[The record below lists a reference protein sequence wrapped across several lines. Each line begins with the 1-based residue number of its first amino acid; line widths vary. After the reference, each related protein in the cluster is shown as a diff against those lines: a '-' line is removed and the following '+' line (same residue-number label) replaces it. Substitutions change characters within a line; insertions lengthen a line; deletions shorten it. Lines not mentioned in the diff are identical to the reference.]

1 MVSQLFLGMSLV
13 GAEWVLW
20 FLVAT
25 SIVSVAVIVERIRFV
40 RDATRGLVDFREALR
55 SAAETGR
62 WEEAQKL
69 TERRLQGTDTKGQSA
84 IEGCADLETGLA
96 NAILIRKTQGLS
108 LEPGIL
114 NELSR
119 DQVVRARLRWEHN
132 LSTLATIGS
141 NAPFVGLFGTVLGI
155 IQAFHDL
162 STHGAAGSSAQVT
175 AGMAEALVATAV
187 GIFVAIPAVVAF
199 NLLTRRV
206 KRAVAEAEALKSF
219 LVGKLA
225 G

>member
-1 MVSQLFLGMSLV
+1 MVSQLFLAMSLV

-25 SIVSVAVIVERIRFV
+25 SIVSVAVIVERVRFV

-55 SAAETGR
+55 LSAENGR
-62 WEEAQKL
+62 WEDAQKL
-69 TERRLQGTDTKGQSA
+69 ALGRLQATDSKGQSPHSQA
-84 IEGCADLETGLA
+84 PDLETGLA
-96 NAILIRKTQGLS
+96 YALLSRKAQGLS
-108 LEPGIL
+108 LDPGVL

-119 DQVVRARLRWEHN
+119 DQVVRARIRWEHN
-132 LSTLATIGS
+132 LSTLATIGA

-162 STHGAAGSSAQVT
+162 STQGAAGSSAQVT

-187 GIFVAIPAVVAF
+187 GILVAIPAVVAF